1 MLSSVLLPGACS
13 VSGSFSCGS
22 VDRIERAN
30 LQRSREGPGNCST
43 VLTISCRVE
52 VAQATKINPLEH
64 ATPISFCKAL
74 HVSPRISD
82 LWHLSPTV
90 REVWASHP
98 LSRCH
103 TASAG
108 PSERKAA
115 PAPPG
120 TTAWTQSSPTRP
132 SAALSSPA
140 AGPGPSQEQVHGDT
154 PRPARLPRSSL
165 RPPSCGSGRRRDLGG
180 EKGRKPG
187 VGNPGIVA
195 DLKLASV

>member
-1 MLSSVLLPGACS
+1 MLSSVLLPEACS
-13 VSGSFSCGS
+13 VSGSFSRGN
-22 VDRIERAN
+22 VDRTERAN
-30 LQRSREGPGNCST
+30 LQSSREGPVNCST
-43 VLTISCRVE
+43 GLTICCRVV
-52 VAQATKINPLEH
+52 VAQEKKINPLEH

-74 HVSPRISD
+74 HDSPRISD
-82 LWHLSPTV
+82 LWRLSPTV
-90 REVWASHP
+90 QEVWASHP

-120 TTAWTQSSPTRP
+120 TTVWTQSSPARP

-140 AGPGPSQEQVHGDT
+140 AGLGSSQEQVHGDT
-154 PRPARLPRSSL
+154 PQPARLPRSSL